1 MKSFCN
7 QDKRILIVVSTPM
20 VIEFFLED
28 ILRAVNK
35 KFKVTI
41 VCNKNDYPAYFN
53 RISSTFHVVHI
64 PIKRNINLFFDL
76 YAFTLLFFY
85 LLFNRFAIIHS
96 VTPKA
101 GLLTM
106 IASWVTFN
114 KIRVHTFQGQIWP
127 IKSGLMRFILK
138 STDLITS
145 KLSSFLLF
153 VSKSEI
159 NFLLKNNILNKAQK
173 YSLIN
178 NGSISGINLKKFNT
192 KRLSS
197 KKKFTFIF
205 LGRVHKDKGIDIL
218 LEAFCKFNK
227 KNESQLFIVGPLE
240 TYKQEYFSKFDNVR
254 YFKKTKN
261 QEKFLALSDCLILPS
276 FREAFG
282 MVVLEANAM
291 GIPVIGTNIYGLNE
305 SIKNG
310 FNGLLC
316 KVGSSASLLSKMNRI
331 YYDKNLYSDISLN
344 AKANVEIKFDRK
356 DYIEFYI
363 NFYTSLI
370 NS

>member
-1 MKSFCN
+1 MKSSCN
-7 QDKRILIVVSTPM
+7 QDKKILIIVSTPM

-35 KFKVTI
+35 KFEVTI
-41 VCNKNDYPAYFN
+41 ACNKNDYPDYFN
-53 RISSTFHVVHI
+53 KISSTFHMVHI
-64 PIKRNINLFFDL
+64 PIKRNINLLFDL
-76 YAFTLLFFY
+76 YAFAKLFIY
-85 LLFNRFAIIHS
+85 LLFNRFDIIHS

-153 VSKSEI
+153 VSNSEI
-159 NFLLKNNILNKAQK
+159 NFLLKNNILSIKQK
-173 YSLIN
+173 YFLIN
-178 NGSISGINLKKFNT
+178 NGSISGINLKKFKTN
-192 KRLSS
+192 RLSS

-227 KNESQLFIVGPLE
+227 KNESRLFIVGPLE
-240 TYKQEYFSKFDNVR
+240 TYEQEFFSKFENVK
-254 YFKKTKN
+254 YIKKTKN
-261 QEKFLALSDCLILPS
+261 QEKFLAMSDCLILPS
-276 FREAFG
+276 YREAFG

-316 KVGSSASLLSKMNRI
+316 KVGSSASLLSKMNKI
-331 YYDKNLYSDISLN
+331 YYDKNIYLDISLN
-344 AKANVEIKFDRK
+344 AKANVEKKFDRK

-370 NS
+370 SS